1 MELTGYVAHRIVVRH
16 HDYLAASAARLADPE
31 VTASRPY
38 QLGEMTCIYVGV
50 KNVRLFEEIILL
62 HGGIPV
68 GCDFL
73 SRDIAGYRATGATIK
88 IVTYVPI
95 IPIIER
101 VRVRQMIGP

>member
-1 MELTGYVAHRIVVRH
+1 MIFLILDIVI
-16 HDYLAASAARLADPE
+16 LFAIF
-31 VTASRPY
+31 
-38 QLGEMTCIYVGV
+38 TCIYVGV

-101 VRVRQMIGP
+101 VRVRQMIGPWLSVLAQLQCQIIIYKYRLIYI